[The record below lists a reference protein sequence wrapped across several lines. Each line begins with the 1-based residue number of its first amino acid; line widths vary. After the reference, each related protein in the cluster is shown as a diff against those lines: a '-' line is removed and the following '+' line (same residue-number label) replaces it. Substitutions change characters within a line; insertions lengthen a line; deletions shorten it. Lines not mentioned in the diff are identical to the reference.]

1 MYTTTNECGVLNN
14 YAVEP
19 QMYLASYPS
28 SEQQARYKVQGAIAA
43 LLVTALVLVSLG
55 VS

>member
-19 QMYLASYPS
+19 QMYLADYPAP
-28 SEQQARYKVQGAIAA
+28 EQQERYKLQGAIAA
-43 LLVTALVLVSLG
+43 LLVSALLLVSLG

>member
-1 MYTTTNECGVLNN
+1 MYTTTDERGILNN

-19 QMYLASYPS
+19 QMYLADYPAP
-28 SEQQARYKVQGAIAA
+28 EQQERYKLQAAIAT
-43 LLVTALVLVSLG
+43 LLVGALVLVSLA